1 MTTTDVSAA
10 QERCRVSF
18 AGAFR
23 SEWIKARSLRST
35 WWLAASAIVSTAL
48 LTAFWTAAAAP
59 APTEESVLGAVSTG
73 FFACQIFLILLGNVI
88 ATADYENHAISVFLA
103 AVPRRTPLV
112 LAKALLSALL
122 GLAVAALATVLSFGV
137 SVWLHGGGAS
147 IGDPEVLRV
156 LGEIIL
162 YGACI
167 SVISTAA
174 GMVFRST
181 IAAFGATLAYLYIV
195 PLVIGLV
202 PLDAFALFSDTFPGN
217 ASTNFFTT
225 GLDPSKLDPLTGLIA
240 TLAWTAAWVVFAVI
254 WVKRR
259 NA

>member
-1 MTTTDVSAA
+1 MTTTDARATRRS
-10 QERCRVSF
+10 RVSF
-18 AGAFR
+18 GGAFR

-35 WWLAASAIVSTAL
+35 WWLGGSAIVSMAL
-48 LTAFWTAAAAP
+48 VTAFWTGAVAP
-59 APTEESVLGAVSTG
+59 APTEDNVLSALSSG
-73 FFACQIFLILLGNVI
+73 FFACQIFLILLGSVI
-88 ATADYENHAISVFLA
+88 STADYENHAISVFLA

-112 LAKALLSALL
+112 LAKMLLSALL

-147 IGDPEVLRV
+147 IGDPGVLRV

-174 GMVFRST
+174 GMVLRST
-181 IAAFGATLAYLYIV
+181 IAAFGATLAYLYIL
-195 PLVIGLV
+195 PLVIALV

-217 ASTNFFTT
+217 ASTNFFTV
-225 GLDPSKLDPLTGLIA
+225 GLNPSKLDPTSGLIT
-240 TLAWTAAWVVFAVI
+240 TLAWTAAWVVFAVT

>member
-1 MTTTDVSAA
+1 MTATRASAA
-10 QERCRVSF
+10 ERSRVSF
-18 AGAFR
+18 TGAFR

-35 WWLAASAIVSTAL
+35 WWLVGSALVSTAL
-48 LTAFWTAAAAP
+48 MTAFWTAAAAP
-59 APTEESVLGAVSTG
+59 TPTEESVLGAVSTG
-73 FFACQIFLILLGNVI
+73 FFACQIFLILLGNVLS
-88 ATADYENHAISVFLA
+88 TADYENHAISVFLA
-103 AVPRRTPLV
+103 AVPGRTPLV
-112 LAKALLSALL
+112 LAKILLSALL
-122 GLAVAALATVLSFGV
+122 GLVVASLSTVLSFGV
-137 SVWLHGGGAS
+137 SLWLHGGGAS
-147 IGDPEVLRV
+147 IGDPGVLRV

-174 GMVFRST
+174 GMVLRST

-202 PLDAFALFSDTFPGN
+202 PLDAFTLFSDTFPGN

-225 GLDPSKLDPLTGLIA
+225 GLNPSKLDPATGLIA
-240 TLAWTAAWVVFAVI
+240 TLAWTAAWGIFALI

-259 NA
+259 NV